1 MSKIIKGIFVIMAL
15 ISTVQS
21 ATAQSPNPIVQRLD
35 NQEIAECRTPAA
47 VAYNFVIAMLN
58 KNQEKMIQLSEGE
71 FNTVIRNRF
80 DDLMNSLNG
89 DRKLDIFQWV
99 PMKPGY
105 EVAVLYVQS
114 EDYASNIPAGTL
126 KKVYIDCIPSSEI
139 GNTGFQEVSRDMRTN
154 VKVLVNNKK
163 GRWLVEGFK

>member
-1 MSKIIKGIFVIMAL
+1 MKKIFL
-15 ISTVQS
+15 IITLII
-21 ATAQSPNPIVQRLD
+21 AANIAKAQYPNPIVKRLS
-35 NQEIAECRTPAA
+35 NQEVAECRTPAA

-58 KNQEKMIQLSEGE
+58 RNQERMIQLSEGE

-80 DDLMNSLNG
+80 DELMISLNG

-114 EDYASNIPAGTL
+114 EDFYSNVPAGTL

-139 GNTGFQEVSRDMRTN
+139 GNTGFQDVSRDMRTN
-154 VKVLVNNKK
+154 VKVLVNNNK